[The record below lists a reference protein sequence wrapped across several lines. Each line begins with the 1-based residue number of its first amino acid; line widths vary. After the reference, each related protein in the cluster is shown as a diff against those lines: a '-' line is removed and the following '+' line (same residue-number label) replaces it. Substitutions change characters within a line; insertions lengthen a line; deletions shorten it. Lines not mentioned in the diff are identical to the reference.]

1 MNNNYFYKLAS
12 IADRIDWMRKVALFK
27 LAAPES
33 RSILINPGSTTA
45 APATASSST
54 APSSAPNSTGGA
66 FGLEI
71 EDVSDPTS
79 PKFISVDNSVPTN
92 AAMPS
97 STISTSQNNS
107 VGNTQQDMSTVDQLT
122 DRWVQEKQDFYRNK
136 ATKYPQ
142 YANWTVNPRTREHLR
157 QQAEDMIKNDSDR
170 AREIL
175 ATPRYNPKTDVYRDE
190 AFQYAN
196 RNNKAYVDERRDARA
211 QEEAAKQNGLMQNPT
226 ASSAIQ
232 NPRQYDYSIPGA
244 QQFVGDWVR
253 RYGNPASSMQLQS
266 RFSNDF
272 AHAFPGFYQVP
283 PGSTMWLEF
292 SKDMR
297 QRGLDPF
304 GTMGSSI
311 DNGYFDDPDA
321 PAATSFEDML
331 KWYRKDLAQYGWAH
345 PSTPE
350 GQARIARANR
360 YGRNLYA
367 SHPSQSFQEDA
378 YNRGINLYG
387 NMANIVRDAYLD
399 WGDNYILDNL
409 KLN

>member
-12 IADRIDWMRKVALFK
+12 IADRLSGMRKEALFK
-27 LAAPES
+27 LAEPKT
-33 RSILINPGSTTA
+33 RSILTNPEPSTA
-45 APATASSST
+45 APATTSSST
-54 APSSAPNSTGGA
+54 APSSTPNSASGA
-66 FGLEI
+66 SGLEI
-71 EDVSDPTS
+71 EDVSDPTK
-79 PKFISVDNSVPTN
+79 PKFIPVDSSVSTG
-92 AAMPS
+92 ASMS
-97 STISTSQNNS
+97 STPISAGTNSS
-107 VGNTQQDMSTVDQLT
+107 VGNTQQDMPTVDQLT
-122 DRWVQEKQDFYRNK
+122 DRWVQEKQNFYRSR
-136 ATKYPQ
+136 ADKYPQ
-142 YANWTVNPRTREHLR
+142 YANWTVNPKTREHLR
-157 QQAEDMIKNDSDR
+157 QQAQDMIDNNPDK
-170 AREIL
+170 AREIW
-175 ATPRYNPKTDVYRDE
+175 ASSPYKPETDVYRDE
-190 AFQYAN
+190 AFQHAN
-196 RNNKAYVDERRDARA
+196 RNNKAYVDERRDVRA

-232 NPRQYDYSIPGA
+232 NPRQYDYSITGA
-244 QQFVGDWVR
+244 QQFAGDWVR

-272 AHAFPGFYQVP
+272 AHALPGFYQVP

-297 QRGLDPF
+297 QKGLDPF

-350 GQARIARANR
+350 GRARIARANR
-360 YGRNLYA
+360 YGRNLYN

-378 YNRGINLYG
+378 YNRGINIYG
-387 NMANIVRDAYLD
+387 DMANTVRDAYLD
-399 WGDNYILDNL
+399 
-409 KLN
+409 